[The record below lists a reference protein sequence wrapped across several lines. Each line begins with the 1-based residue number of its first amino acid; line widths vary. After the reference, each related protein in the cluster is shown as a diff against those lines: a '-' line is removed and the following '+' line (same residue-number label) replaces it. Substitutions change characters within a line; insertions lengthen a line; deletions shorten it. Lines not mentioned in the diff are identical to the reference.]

1 MYLEVDYAVEAGMQ
15 QTQEMT
21 VVSGSLSVA
30 RVALPL
36 PPAVLSVS
44 RSESDHQLPSTN
56 SF

>member
-21 VVSGSLSVA
+21 VVSGSLRVA